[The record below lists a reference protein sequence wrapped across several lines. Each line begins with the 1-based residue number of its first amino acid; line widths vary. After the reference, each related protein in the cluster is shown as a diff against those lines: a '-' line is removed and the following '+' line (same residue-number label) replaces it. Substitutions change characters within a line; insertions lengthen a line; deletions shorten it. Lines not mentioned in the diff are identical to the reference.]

1 MPEQAPPASEEISL
15 PFGGLNRERD
25 QGRLVVLL
33 GSLLAAALVL
43 IATTIYIASL
53 RQDTTQRANEEQIVR
68 ANLTV
73 LERTIAGNLADYAN
87 WDDAVEHL
95 ALEFDLPWARRNIG
109 PTIHDTLGYAVALLL
124 DPEDRPI
131 YGQVDGEEDAEG
143 AAATLG
149 EAGILLANRA
159 RAATAPASRSV
170 AAVIGGAEGYLVA
183 AASTIRP
190 EEESSLAMPPGK
202 PFVLLF
208 AKRLDARFLD
218 IFANDFGL
226 AHIALARTD
235 QPDTDLA
242 SVDLIGPGGNSIARL
257 VWTPWQPGR
266 NQLMWLLPA
275 LLGTLLTVV
284 IFASLALHGLRL
296 ARALRASEL
305 RLRDFA
311 EASSDWWWETD
322 TQGRFIWFS
331 RSFSRNTDVDPEQLD
346 RPHPGRPVRCPPWRR
361 GLGGACSRSRRAQA
375 VPGFHLYPAQRLRR
389 AADHA
394 DKRPAGGRSGRCVP
408 RLSRRGSRDHR
419 RMGSGPA
426 LAGKR
431 AAVPLPGREHARHHF
446 LPRRGRRWPSRL

>member
-1 MPEQAPPASEEISL
+1 MPEQAPPASEETSQPAAAKRPGSL
-15 PFGGLNRERD
+15 PFGGPDRERD
-25 QGRLVVLL
+25 QERLIVLL

-53 RQDTTQRANEEQIVR
+53 RQDATQRANEEQIVR

-95 ALEFDLPWARRNIG
+95 ALNSTFRWARRNIG

-159 RAATAPASRSV
+159 RADTAPESRSV
-170 AAVIGGAEGYLVA
+170 AAVIGGAGGYLVA

-190 EEESSLAMPPGK
+190 EDGSSLAMPPGK

-218 IFANDFGL
+218 TFANDFGL

-242 SVDLIGPGGNSIARL
+242 GVDLIGPGGN
-257 VWTPWQPGR
+257 V
-266 NQLMWLLPA
+266 
-275 LLGTLLTVV
+275 
-284 IFASLALHGLRL
+284 
-296 ARALRASEL
+296 
-305 RLRDFA
+305 
-311 EASSDWWWETD
+311 
-322 TQGRFIWFS
+322 
-331 RSFSRNTDVDPEQLD
+331 D
-346 RPHPGRPVRCPPWRR
+346 RPTGLDPVATGSKPADVASAGTSGHVAHRHHLREPGPARNPP
-361 GLGGACSRSRRAQA
+361 GAGA
-375 VPGFHLYPAQRLRR
+375 PGQRVAPARF
-389 AADHA
+389 
-394 DKRPAGGRSGRCVP
+394 
-408 RLSRRGSRDHR
+408 RGSLGQLVVGDR
-419 RMGSGPA
+419 
-426 LAGKR
+426 
-431 AAVPLPGREHARHHF
+431 
-446 LPRRGRRWPSRL
+446 